1 MNNKVSIIL
10 RALAIV
16 LSAGAIALF
25 FLIKG
30 EMDNAVAKA
39 KPLAAVAKTS
49 GDPYNY
55 QDRAKPK
62 DLRAAMEIVAP
73 ACNEIEKRREQKL
86 KDDATMAAQKNTI
99 AQRDAT
105 IADLNGQLDARDAEI
120 AELTRTGKD
129 LEDKLNAVESKLAA
143 AEATLRAEKEN
154 TARLNERIANM
165 KTLDEYNAR
174 LDEIADLQKKME
186 NGQNRYTKFR
196 HFAKA
201 KGLTFTDEEYPSALY
216 ITSMPTGPVVKF
228 ASPYIPTTVYS
239 IDARRGLVVLSVG
252 TTESYIMQGGYYDVE
267 FNGIKV
273 GQIQIAEASPA
284 SVIARILPKSDMSAV
299 ANGATVNLIP
309 FVNKK

>member
-10 RALAIV
+10 RALAVV

-25 FLIKG
+25 FLIRG
-30 EMDNAVAKA
+30 EMENAVAKA
-39 KPLAAVAKTS
+39 KPLTQVAKTS
-49 GDPYNY
+49 GDPFDY
-55 QDRAKPK
+55 QKLSKPA
-62 DLRAAMEIVAP
+62 DLRAAMEIVGP

-86 KDDATMAAQKNTI
+86 ADDATIASQKNTI
-99 AQRDAT
+99 AARDAT
-105 IADLNGQLDARDAEI
+105 IQELNTDIDNKAAEI
-120 AELTRTGKD
+120 ADLVRTGDELKG
-129 LEDKLNAVESKLAA
+129 KLATLESKLAA
-143 AEATLRAEKEN
+143 AEATLRSEKEN

-174 LDEIADLQKKME
+174 LDEISDLKKKME

-228 ASPYIPTTVYS
+228 ASPYIPTTIYS
-239 IDARRGLVVLSVG
+239 IDMRRGLIVLSVG
-252 TTESYIMQGGYYDVE
+252 TTESYIMQGGYYDVQ

-299 ANGATVNLIP
+299 TNGATVNLVP

>member
-39 KPLAAVAKTS
+39 KPLAQVARTS
-49 GDPYNY
+49 GEPFEY
-55 QDRAKPK
+55 QKLAKPI

-73 ACNEIEKRREQKL
+73 ACKEIEGRREQKL
-86 KDDATMAAQKNTI
+86 KDDATISAQKNTI

-105 IADLNGQLDARDAEI
+105 IDGLKKEIDDKVAEN
-120 AELTRTGKD
+120 AELTRVRGE
-129 LEDKLNAVESKLAA
+129 LEDNVAALETKLAS

-239 IDARRGLVVLSVG
+239 IDNRRGLVVLSVG
-252 TTESYIMQGGYYDVE
+252 TTEAYVIQGGYYDVE
-267 FNGIKV
+267 FNGMKI
-273 GQIQIAEASPA
+273 GQIQISEATPA

-299 ANGATVNLIP
+299 VNGARVNLIP
-309 FVNKK
+309 FINKK

>member
-25 FLIKG
+25 FLIRG
-30 EMDNAVAKA
+30 EMENAVAKA
-39 KPLAAVAKTS
+39 KPLTQVAKTS
-49 GDPYNY
+49 GEPFDY
-55 QDRAKPK
+55 QKLAKPV

-73 ACNEIEKRREQKL
+73 ACNEIERRREQKL
-86 KDDATMAAQKNTI
+86 ADDATIAAQKNTI

-105 IADLNGQLDARDAEI
+105 IGELNTTIDNKSAEI
-120 AELTRTGKD
+120 AELTRTGEE
-129 LEDKLNAVESKLAA
+129 LEGKVAALESKLAA
-143 AEATLRAEKEN
+143 SEATLRAEKEN

-174 LDEIADLQKKME
+174 LDEIADLKKKME

-228 ASPYIPTTVYS
+228 ASPYIPTSVYS
-239 IDARRGLVVLSVG
+239 IDTRRGLIVLSVG

-284 SVIARILPKSDMSAV
+284 SVIARILPKSDMSAIT
-299 ANGATVNLIP
+299 NGATVNLIP
-309 FVNKK
+309 FINKK

>member
-39 KPLAAVAKTS
+39 KPLAQVAKTS
-49 GDPYNY
+49 GDPFEY
-55 QDRAKPK
+55 QKLSKPI

-73 ACNEIEKRREQKL
+73 ACREIEGRREQKL
-86 KDDATMAAQKNTI
+86 KDDATIASQKNTI
-99 AQRDAT
+99 AARDAT
-105 IADLNGQLDARDAEI
+105 IEGLKSEIDAKVAEN
-120 AELTRTGKD
+120 AELTRSRDELEGKVAD
-129 LEDKLNAVESKLAA
+129 LETKLAA
-143 AEATLRAEKEN
+143 TEATLRSEKEN

-174 LDEIADLQKKME
+174 LDEISDLQKKME

-216 ITSMPTGPVVKF
+216 ITSMPSGPVIKF

-239 IDARRGLVVLSVG
+239 IDTRRGLIVLSVG

-267 FNGIKV
+267 LNGMKI

-284 SVIARILPKSDMSAV
+284 SVIARILPKSDMAAV
-299 ANGATVNLIP
+299 TSGATVNLIP